1 MKIDLKIRTLISE
14 ITQSEAVLKRL
25 TFRLESY
32 EAEHVLDLS
41 PGDEE
46 AMVVSQLLSAYYT
59 CLETVFLRI
68 SRYFEN
74 NLPSDAWHQTL
85 LDKMTLEIEDIRPA
99 VITRMTRADLLELL
113 KFRHFNRYYFEL
125 DYDWEKLRYLLKK
138 FHQADASVHPQL
150 SSFKHYLNQ
159 LLD

>member
-14 ITQSEAVLKRL
+14 ITQSEEVLKRL
-25 TFRLESY
+25 TSRLESY
-32 EAEHVLDLS
+32 EADHVFNQS

-59 CLETVFLRI
+59 CLETIFLRI
-68 SRYFEN
+68 SGHFEN
-74 NLPSDAWHQTL
+74 NLPSDSWHQTL
-85 LDKMTLEIEDIRPA
+85 LDKMTLEIEDVRPA
-99 VITRMTRADLLELL
+99 VLTREIRSDLLELL

-138 FHQADASVHPQL
+138 FHQANAPVQQHL
-150 SSFKHYLNQ
+150 LIFKQYLTDLIN
-159 LLD
+159 